1 MASIASSTDPPPS
14 TGPIVKRPSEIV
26 SKSLVSQ
33 SQRWS
38 LEAEFER
45 ITSTPP
51 RNDAE
56 AALAASDDKA
66 YWDIMFKLR
75 VDCRTLVKDR
85 FYQFVVLVLM
95 KEGCA

>member
-1 MASIASSTDPPPS
+1 M
-14 TGPIVKRPSEIV
+14 KRPAETMTTV
-26 SKSLVSQ
+26 H
-33 SQRWS
+33 RWK
-38 LEAEFER
+38 LEEEFAR